1 MQAQPILPSC
11 LPGMQFEADI
21 EVVSHHILMARVEEF
36 SSLISLLIKDS
47 VEIDPPTQI
56 TLSKPI
62 FQNSFLS

>member
-1 MQAQPILPSC
+1 MQAQHISPSW
-11 LPGMQFEADI
+11 LPGMQFKVDI

-36 SSLISLLIKDS
+36 SSLLIKDS

-56 TLSKPI
+56 ALSKPI

>member
-1 MQAQPILPSC
+1 
-11 LPGMQFEADI
+11 MQFEADI

-56 TLSKPI
+56 ALSKPI

>member
-1 MQAQPILPSC
+1 MQAQPILPSW

-36 SSLISLLIKDS
+36 SSLLIKDS

-56 TLSKPI
+56 ALSKPI

>member
-1 MQAQPILPSC
+1 MQAQPILPSW
-11 LPGMQFEADI
+11 LPEMQFEADI

-36 SSLISLLIKDS
+36 SSLLIKDS

-56 TLSKPI
+56 ALSKPI

>member
-1 MQAQPILPSC
+1 
-11 LPGMQFEADI
+11 MQFEADI

-36 SSLISLLIKDS
+36 SSLLIKDS

-56 TLSKPI
+56 ALSKPI